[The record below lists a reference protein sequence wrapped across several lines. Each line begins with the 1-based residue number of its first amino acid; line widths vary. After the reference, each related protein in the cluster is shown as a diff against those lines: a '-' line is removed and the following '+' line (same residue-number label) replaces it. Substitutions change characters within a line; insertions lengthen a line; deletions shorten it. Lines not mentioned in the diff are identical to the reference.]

1 MVTDLTQLSGQQ
13 IELPI
18 IHFADIL
25 SHKEIWNLQTRYYDP
40 DMDHTA
46 KEYHPIY
53 GGVAKRPNMIRLY
66 KELQKLK
73 EVNEHFEYM
82 LWISDVNDEDER
94 AYGLTFSKQGQMV
107 LIDIH

>member
-13 IELPI
+13 IELTLT
-18 IHFADIL
+18 HFADIL
-25 SHKEIWNLQTRYYDP
+25 SRMEIWSLQTRYYDP
-40 DMDHTA
+40 KMDHAT

-53 GGVAKRPNMIRLY
+53 GGVVKQPNMIRLY

-73 EVNEHFEYM
+73 EVNERFEYM
-82 LWISDVNDEDER
+82 LGIGDVIDVGER
-94 AYGLTFSKQGQMV
+94 AYGLTFSKQGQTV